1 MNLTTLPNNML
12 TTIHA
17 IPIFKR
23 ITKDS
28 TEASKL
34 WKASFESELSLI
46 FKRIVFNPVVIS
58 EHCDKNNI
66 KLTEEEI
73 KILFI

>member
-1 MNLTTLPNNML
+1 ML

-23 ITKDS
+23 ITKNNA
-28 TEASKL
+28 EASEL
-34 WKASFESELSLI
+34 WKASFEPQLSLI
-46 FKRIVFNPVVIS
+46 LKRIMFNPIIIS

-66 KLTEEEI
+66 KLTEEEM